1 MRIQADYFK
10 VSSTLP
16 TEIARRKAWI
26 PRMKGD
32 LQDTKRQVHD
42 LFHLDI
48 LMVLP
53 MSLNGWIL
61 KQDPNK

>member
-32 LQDTKRQVHD
+32 LQDTKRQVRH
-42 LFHLDI
+42 F
-48 LMVLP
+48 
-53 MSLNGWIL
+53 NGTTDVAKWV
-61 KQDPNK
+61 DFETGSE